1 MAYSDKEVVR
11 DYKQYVPIE
20 NLVTAQI
27 DRIVKYRN
35 EGKLREYE
43 VAIETLI
50 DLLHPDAE
58 RLVMKYKHDNSITID
73 ITSKD
78 ALDKY
83 RSLFNFIKSI
93 LSEDNIIWK
102 RSRGYEKGH
111 D

>member
-1 MAYSDKEVVR
+1 MGSSKEIVR

-35 EGKLREYE
+35 ENKLKEYE

-50 DLLHPDAE
+50 DLLHPEAE
-58 RLVMKYKHDNSITID
+58 RLVMKYKLENDINID
-73 ITSKD
+73 ITSKK

-83 RSLFNFIKSI
+83 RVLFNYIKSQ
-93 LSEDNIIWK
+93 LSDDNIIWK